1 MDASKVGQGQLI
13 AGAAGVLLFI
23 SLFFHWGG
31 GQNAWDAFSFVEIWL
46 LLTALAAVAWGLLPA
61 FGVELALPAESAL
74 IVGALGMAAV
84 GWSFGLETEVSGA
97 FGVWLAIIAG
107 LGIAFGGFS
116 AIRAPA
122 ASAPR
127 RTAPRPRPPAGGPPP
142 SEPPPPTP

>member
-1 MDASKVGQGQLI
+1 MSQGQLI
-13 AGAAGVLLFI
+13 AGAAGVLLFV

-61 FGVELALPAESAL
+61 FGVELALPAESGY
-74 IVGALGMAAV
+74 IVAGLGMAAL

-97 FGVWLAIIAG
+97 IGVWLAIIAG

-116 AIRAPA
+116 AVRAPA
-122 ASAPR
+122 SPAPRR
-127 RTAPRPRPPAGGPPP
+127 RTAPPPPSPPPAGGAPP
-142 SEPPPPTP
+142 SGPPTP